1 MPRRRSSKNKALK
14 KIISLIITCA
24 ICLSLMLFT
33 LGFGGKTGNV
43 ISTLLFGVFG
53 VFQYPMP
60 VILIASVFYFS
71 AVRKKKR
78 LVRKSI
84 SALLLLYSIM
94 ITVHLGTFATQLP
107 ELSEL
112 YHVSAYTHSGSGL
125 AGGFPAW
132 LLTKCFG
139 PAVAAILS
147 VTAALCA
154 LVFLFDT
161 AFISLNR
168 AVKKLVIRLAAKI
181 SARIKERAAD
191 KKQQKA
197 CPARTAKKEKPKKA
211 LKVQKPEKILAL
223 PAEPEKVPAGQ
234 EPVQKTEPEQQ
245 EKIPGK
251 KTEGF
256 QTDEKESSKKYEF
269 PSRDLLLGPDKS
281 LEQDFPEPL
290 LITPLDDPDSIE
302 AKLAEKLIDALLNFG
317 IQAQITEVLAGPT
330 LIRLEFTVPK
340 GVKVSKVVALKD
352 DLKLAL
358 AAADLHMEA
367 PVPGKSAIGIEIPS
381 RTKEPVL
388 LKELISHPD
397 FAGHKSPL
405 AFCAGKSISGETVIA
420 DLEKMPHLL
429 IAGATGSGKSVCI
442 NTIIMSLL
450 YHATPQ
456 DVRLILIDPKIV
468 ELSVYN
474 GIPHLI
480 VPVVT
485 QADKAREVLEQTVQE
500 MINRYQL
507 LAAAGKRN
515 IQTYN
520 KSLSAD
526 ESHRKLPR
534 IVVII
539 DELADLM
546 MADGK
551 SVEESICRITQL
563 ARACGIHL
571 VLATQRPTTNVVTG
585 LIKANVPSRI
595 SFAVASAVDS
605 RVILDESGAE
615 DLLGNGDMLYA
626 PQGEKPRRLQGPFV
640 SEEEISRVVSVLRN
654 Q

>member
-1 MPRRRSSKNKALK
+1 MPKRRSSKNKALK
-14 KIISLIITCA
+14 KIISLILTCA
-24 ICLSLMLFT
+24 ICLSLMLFN
-33 LGFGGKTGNV
+33 LGFGGKAGNV
-43 ISTLLFGVFG
+43 ISTVLFGIFG

-60 VILIASVFYFS
+60 IVLLAFVFYFS
-71 AVRKKKR
+71 AVHKKKR
-78 LVRKSI
+78 LVRKGI
-84 SALLLLYSIM
+84 FAVLLLYSVM
-94 ITVHLGTFATQLP
+94 IIVHLITFAPKLP
-107 ELSEL
+107 APNEL
-112 YHVSAYTHSGSGL
+112 YSVSVFTQSGSGI
-125 AGGFPAW
+125 AGGFIAW
-132 LLTKCFG
+132 LLAKCFG
-139 PAVAAILS
+139 LAVAAIIF
-147 VTAALCA
+147 VAAALCA
-154 LVFLFDT
+154 LVFVFDT
-161 AFISLNR
+161 AFISLNKIVKKH
-168 AVKKLVIRLAAKI
+168 AVKLAEKI
-181 SARIKERAAD
+181 SAGIKKKREE
-191 KKQQKA
+191 KKQQKIRA
-197 CPARTAKKEKPKKA
+197 EKTKKTA
-211 LKVQKPEKILAL
+211 KVQKAKKIIPL
-223 PAEPEKVPAGQ
+223 PSEPEKLMI
-234 EPVQKTEPEQQ
+234 EQKAAQKPEAEQQ
-245 EKIPGK
+245 EKPALIKEYVFPS
-251 KTEGF
+251 
-256 QTDEKESSKKYEF
+256 TDLLQGPDRPAEKE
-269 PSRDLLLGPDKS
+269 
-281 LEQDFPEPL
+281 FPEPV
-290 LITPLDDPDSIE
+290 LIKAQDVPDSPE
-302 AKLAEKLIDALLNFG
+302 AKFAAKLTDALQNFG
-317 IQAQITEVLAGPT
+317 IQAQITEVLVGPT
-330 LIRLEFTVPK
+330 LVRLEFTVPK

-381 RTKEPVL
+381 KTKEPVL

-397 FAGHKSPL
+397 FSGHKSPL
-405 AFCAGKSISGETVIA
+405 AFCAGKSISGEAVIA

-450 YHATPQ
+450 YHAAPQ

-474 GIPHLI
+474 GIPHLL

-500 MINRYQL
+500 MMNRYQL

-520 KSLSAD
+520 KSLSA
-526 ESHRKLPR
+526 EENHKKLPR

-595 SFAVASAVDS
+595 SFAVASAIDS

-615 DLLGNGDMLYA
+615 DLLGNGDMLFA

-640 SEEEISRVVSVLRN
+640 SEEEIHRVVSALKN